1 MKKIL
6 SLLICTILFVTLLA
20 QPVQAE
26 EIIYPKVYHVYTTED
41 EAMSDEWYVVQKGA
55 YLLSGSCEIIRSSGT
70 SITIAGVTNAV
81 QDCDKVQL
89 KLYVE
94 RSTSKTSGYTTYKS
108 YSYSAN
114 NAHQITK
121 EVANIPVVRGYYYRI
136 RGVHSVVEGSTT
148 ETTSSL
154 SNPLSFI

>member
-6 SLLICTILFVTLLA
+6 SLLLCAIMFVAILA

-26 EIIYPKVYHVYTTED
+26 EIIYPKVYHAYTTED

-55 YLLSGSCEIIRSSGT
+55 YLSRGESKIVRAGSNYINIYGST
-70 SITIAGVTNAV
+70 KAL
-81 QDCDKVQL
+81 QYCDKVQL

-94 RSTSKTSGYTTYKS
+94 RSTSNSSGYSTYKS
-108 YSYSAN
+108 YSFSAN
-114 NAHQITK
+114 DEYHLTK
-121 EVANIPVVRGYYYRI
+121 DILNIPVERGYYYRI
-136 RGVHSVVEGSTT
+136 RGVHSVTEGSTT

-154 SNPLSFI
+154 TSPLSFI